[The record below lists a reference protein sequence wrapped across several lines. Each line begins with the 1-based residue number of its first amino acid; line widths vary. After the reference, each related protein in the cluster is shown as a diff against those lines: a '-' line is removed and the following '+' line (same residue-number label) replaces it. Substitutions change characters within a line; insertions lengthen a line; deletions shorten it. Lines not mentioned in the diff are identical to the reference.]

1 MPLQKIIR
9 LCRCGSRGWSTPPPP
24 QTTPS
29 GSAPAM
35 FLVLFRDILLRL
47 IESFCLNM
55 HLSIKYRPIGIIT
68 LRNTKCLITRSACA
82 GASSATG
89 IPLSGKGVAAPFAV
103 FNENKG
109 YP

>member
-1 MPLQKIIR
+1 MDPGGGL
-9 LCRCGSRGWSTPPPP
+9 LPP